1 MEELSVERGMTVEK
15 DKKQTA
21 AEELNEKSSVDERLE
36 EIKRQ
41 SLAELENMERI
52 ISENEKIKAEIT
64 DKAEQQVKENS
75 EIKRGG
81 KKATVAFIVI
91 LVAICTL
98 SLVSVY
104 VLKPM
109 GEYSKASELL
119 NEGRYDEAAAQFEK
133 LGDYKDSALM
143 VMECSYRKAK
153 ALMAD
158 GKNGLALAQLEQVAN
173 YKDSADI
180 INSFIGSGDG
190 IIAVGDR
197 HTAAVNSI
205 GRVLSCGDNSFGQCI
220 TGDWNG
226 ITAVAAGSN
235 HTLGLCE
242 DGSVVATGSNG
253 YGQCD
258 VKNWHNIVYIA
269 AAGNTSYGIRAD
281 GSVLATGDNARG
293 QCEVENDKFTKVKK
307 IVCGGEY
314 AAALK
319 EDGSVVLAGNT
330 AKVAQAE
337 GWTDVKDLSA
347 LGFTLCALKNDGTA
361 AACGDMNGDV
371 SPWNDIKYAAAGY
384 CYAVGIKSNG
394 EVVST
399 TELNENIA
407 GVFKNSVRIQ
417 CGMGHILALKSD
429 GTLAAIG
436 QNKNGECGVADWR
449 DIMLK

>member
-1 MEELSVERGMTVEK
+1 MTVEEEN
-15 DKKQTA
+15 KQTA

-64 DKAEQQVKENS
+64 DKAEQQVKESS
-75 EIKRGG
+75 EIKKGG
-81 KKATVAFIVI
+81 KTATLVFIVI

-98 SLVSVY
+98 SLVSIY

-109 GEYSKASELL
+109 GEYNKASGLL
-119 NEGRYDEAAAQFEK
+119 REGRYDEAATQFER
-133 LGDYKDSALM
+133 LGDYKDASSM
-143 VMECSYRKAK
+143 VMECSYQKAK
-153 ALMAD
+153 SLMAE
-158 GKNGLALAQLEQVAN
+158 GKNGLALAQLRQITD

-197 HTAAVNSI
+197 HSAAVNSI
-205 GRVLSCGDNSFGQCI
+205 GRVLSCGDNSFGQCV

-258 VKNWHNIVYIA
+258 VEDWHNIVYIA

-281 GSVLATGDNARG
+281 GSVVATGDNARG
-293 QCEVENDKFTKVKK
+293 QCDVENDKFTKVKK

-337 GWTDVKDLSA
+337 SWTDVKDLSA
-347 LGFTLCALKNDGTA
+347 LGFTLCALKNNGTA
-361 AACGDMNGDV
+361 DVCGDMNGDV
-371 SPWNDIKYAAAGY
+371 SGWSDIKYAAAGY

-394 EVVST
+394 EVIST

-436 QNKNGECGVADWR
+436 QNKNDECSVADWR